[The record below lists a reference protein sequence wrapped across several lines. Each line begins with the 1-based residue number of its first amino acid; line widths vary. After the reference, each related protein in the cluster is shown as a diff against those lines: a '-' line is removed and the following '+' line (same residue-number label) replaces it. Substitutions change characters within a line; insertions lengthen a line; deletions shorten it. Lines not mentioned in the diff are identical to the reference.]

1 MQEKGVFEVLEALKL
16 LEKEGFNFKAKIA
29 GNIDERHKD
38 SIHKYFDSLKNL
50 EYCGVVSGQEKKELL
65 LWGTIFILPT
75 YYAMEGQPI
84 SILEAMATGNLI
96 LTTKHAGIPD
106 IFEDGVNG
114 YFVEKQ
120 NIKSIVAKI
129 KFATFDKFNSDAM
142 RLQNYSIAKREYTV
156 ENFIKNIERIFRN

>member
-1 MQEKGVFEVLEALKL
+1 M
-16 LEKEGFNFKAKIA
+16 
-29 GNIDERHKD
+29 
-38 SIHKYFDSLKNL
+38 
-50 EYCGVVSGQEKKELL
+50 VSGREKKELL

-96 LTTKHAGIPD
+96 LTTNHAGIPD

-120 NIKSIVAKI
+120 NIKSIVTKI
-129 KFATFDKFNSDAM
+129 KFATFDETNSDTI
-142 RLQNYSIAKREYTV
+142 RLQNYNIAKRKYTV
-156 ENFIKNIERIFRN
+156 QNFIKNIEKVFKS